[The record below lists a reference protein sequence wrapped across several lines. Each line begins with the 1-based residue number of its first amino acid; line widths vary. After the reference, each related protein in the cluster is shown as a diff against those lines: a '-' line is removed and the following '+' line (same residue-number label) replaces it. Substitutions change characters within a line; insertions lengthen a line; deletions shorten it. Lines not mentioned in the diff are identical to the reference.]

1 MEMLGDHVLIDCIN
15 NSGYYE
21 YKDVNLDDL
30 PNDKRISIILAGEL
44 LALRP
49 ELKNPDSDTVYVKK
63 VILENGDETF
73 SLPSKSLSNFLKES
87 PFVDSTIY
95 TYSIKK
101 EKLIKKIYKG
111 TGTAWERIK

>member
-1 MEMLGDHVLIDCIN
+1 MYDDETLIEYIKA
-15 NSGYYE
+15 SGYYE
-21 YKDVNLDDL
+21 YENVNPDDL
-30 PNDKRISIILAGEL
+30 PNAKRIAIILAGEL

-49 ELKNPDSDTVYVKK
+49 ELQNPDSDTVYVKK